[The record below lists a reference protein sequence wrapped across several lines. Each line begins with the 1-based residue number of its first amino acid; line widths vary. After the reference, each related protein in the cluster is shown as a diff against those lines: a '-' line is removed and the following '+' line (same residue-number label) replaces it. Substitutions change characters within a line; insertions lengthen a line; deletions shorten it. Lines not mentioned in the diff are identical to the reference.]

1 MRLLA
6 AIVLLAGVVT
16 AGCGDSRTASILDK
30 ETLVVGVRPD
40 LPSLGF
46 RRPDGAFEGFDIDVA
61 RYMARQLGAGIR
73 FVPVLA
79 KDRIEVLRT
88 GRADLVLAT
97 LSVTPDRKTQIAFAG
112 PYYNSYQDVMVR
124 SDEQGVDDVR
134 DLKDRRFCA
143 VEGADP
149 TTRLLALHGMTAR
162 LVPAKNYG
170 ECMAMMRSRTIDA
183 ITTNDVILAG
193 LIRSQGGR
201 GARLVNAR
209 ISEQNTGIGIRRGDP
224 DGCEALN
231 TAITR
236 MYQDRTADTLFAKW
250 FAGTG
255 LDRGIVE
262 VPQFE
267 GCD

>member
-6 AIVLLAGVVT
+6 LIVMVAGLLT
-16 AGCGDSRTASILDK
+16 AGCGGARTESILGK

-46 RRPDGAFEGFDIDVA
+46 RRPDGTFEGFDIDVA
-61 RYMARQLGAGIR
+61 RYVGRRLGSKVS

-79 KDRIEVLRT
+79 SQRISALRD
-88 GRADLVLAT
+88 GKVDLVLAT

-124 SDEQGVDDVR
+124 SEERDVKAVR

-149 TTRLLALHGMTAR
+149 TTRLLALHGMTAQ
-162 LVPAKNYG
+162 LVRAASYDQ
-170 ECMAMMRSRTIDA
+170 CMSMIRTRAIDA

-193 LIRSQGGR
+193 LIRRDGTGTT
-201 GARLVNAR
+201 RLLDAK
-209 ISEQNTGIGIRRGDP
+209 ISEQNTGIGIRRGDTG
-224 DGCEALN
+224 GCEALN
-231 TAITR
+231 KAITR
-236 MYQDRTADTLFAKW
+236 MYQDRTADALFAKW
-250 FAGTG
+250 FGGTG
-255 LDRGIVE
+255 LDRGIIE